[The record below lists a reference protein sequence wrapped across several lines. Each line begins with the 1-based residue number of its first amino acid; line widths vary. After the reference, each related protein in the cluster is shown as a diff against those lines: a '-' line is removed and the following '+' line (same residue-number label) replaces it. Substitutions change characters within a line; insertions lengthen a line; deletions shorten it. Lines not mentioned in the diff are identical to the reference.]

1 MKTTRLLFGLLL
13 IGAGARAETPVYTL
27 DECIQIGLERAVSVQ
42 NAVRDLDMAD
52 ARIMQARAEGLPQAS
67 LSAAYSRSDGSSFA
81 GSEAQTD
88 SYSAGASLSQTL
100 YSGGRVL
107 AGIRAA
113 RAYRT
118 LTRAALRQARAQL
131 IRDIHIAFNDI
142 LLAEAVVAVRAASVA
157 QLEEFAE
164 QARQKYD
171 AGTASEFDHL
181 TAEVRLANERPA
193 LIEARN
199 ALAVARER
207 FRNLIVL
214 DSSDFELQ
222 GELQFDPFEPDM
234 ATLQAAAQINRPA
247 LLVQQQTIDLRREDL
262 TGARAGYKPTLTA
275 SAAYTQ
281 ENPDRYTNTDEW
293 QGYWQAGLTARW
305 TLFDGGT
312 RRSESILKAQEL
324 AKAQAEFDDLQRA
337 VSLDVT
343 AARLDLRAARESV
356 AGAAQTVRLA
366 EKALEIAKTRYETG
380 LSTYLEF
387 TDSNLSLNTA
397 RLTRLQALHETM
409 NAAVRL
415 RYAAG
420 LLDRQL
426 DSGKDSL

>member
-1 MKTTRLLFGLLL
+1 MNRNRLFFCVLLT
-13 IGAGARAETPVYTL
+13 AAAARAEPPVYTL
-27 DECIQIGLERAVSVQ
+27 EDCIQIGLERAVSVR
-42 NAVRDLDMAD
+42 NAGRERDMAD
-52 ARIMQARAEGLPQAS
+52 ARVMQARAEGLPQAA
-67 LSAAYSRSDGSSFA
+67 LSAAYTRSDGSSFA
-81 GSEAQTD
+81 GAEAQAD
-88 SYSAGASLSQTL
+88 SYSAGATLSQTL

-107 AGIRAA
+107 AGVRAA

-118 LTRAALRQARAQL
+118 LTRAALRQARAEL

-142 LLAEAVVAVRAASVA
+142 LLAKAVVEVRTASVE

-164 QARQKYD
+164 QARQKYE
-171 AGTASEFDHL
+171 AGTASQFDHL
-181 TAEVRLANERPA
+181 TAEVRLANERPV

-199 ALAVARER
+199 TLAVARER

-214 DSSDFELQ
+214 DESDFELK
-222 GELQFDPFEPDM
+222 GELQPEPFKPDM
-234 ATLQAAAQINRPA
+234 ETLRAAAQLQRPA
-247 LLVQQQTIDLRREDL
+247 IQIQQQTVELRREEVS
-262 TGARAGYKPTLTA
+262 GARAGYKPTLTA

-281 ENPDRYTNTDEW
+281 ENPDRFTGADEW
-293 QGYWQAGLTARW
+293 DGTWQAGLTARW

-312 RRSESILKAQEL
+312 RRSESVLKALEL
-324 AKAQAEFDDLQRA
+324 AKSQAELDDLKRA
-337 VSLDVT
+337 VALDVT
-343 AARLDLRAARESV
+343 AARLDLTAARESV
-356 AGAAQTVRLA
+356 AGAAQTVQLA

-397 RLTRLQALHETM
+397 RLTRLRALHDTM

-420 LLDRQL
+420 LLGREPA
-426 DSGKDSL
+426 SGKDPL